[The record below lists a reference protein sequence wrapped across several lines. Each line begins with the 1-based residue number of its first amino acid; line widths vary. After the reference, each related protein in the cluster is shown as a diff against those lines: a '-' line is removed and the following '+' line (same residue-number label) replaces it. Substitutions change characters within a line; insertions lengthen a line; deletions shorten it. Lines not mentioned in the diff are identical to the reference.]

1 MAIVSSSYVVG
12 IPQSD
17 GRCFVTE
24 FHTDSTGRVHSIEYG
39 PIGAVDYEAIMVA
52 RAVQISESLA
62 EAEAEALWL

>member
-39 PIGAVDYEAIMVA
+39 PVPVIDYAAVMAA
-52 RAVQISESLA
+52 RAVQISEDMA
-62 EAEAEALWL
+62 AAEAEALWA